1 MPWVDG
7 MVLSTEMKS
16 FNWIA
21 QETRSQAANG
31 NKLEICK
38 FQDIATCLLHY
49 QNLMISV
56 ECRATI
62 KTFLS
67 CSLLFK
73 DFIKSIFDHRIAFL
87 FRPLLWWKSTHGIV
101 VRKRGLEMRRAE
113 SVVQK
118 KGRGNL
124 TVLHVQ

>member
-1 MPWVDG
+1 MPWVAL
-7 MVLSTEMKS
+7 MVLSIELKS
-16 FNWIA
+16 SNWIA
-21 QETRSQAANG
+21 QETRSQAAVG
-31 NKLEICK
+31 KKLGICNL
-38 FQDIATCLLHY
+38 QELGTCLLHY

-67 CSLLFK
+67 YSLLFK

>member
-1 MPWVDG
+1 MPSVDG
-7 MVLSTEMKS
+7 TVITTEMKS
-16 FNWIA
+16 SNWIA
-21 QETRSQAANG
+21 PETRSKAVNG
-31 NKLEICK
+31 NKLEICNLK
-38 FQDIATCLLHY
+38 DLTLCLWHY

-56 ECRATI
+56 KCSEQI
-62 KTFLS
+62 KTLLS
-67 CSLLFK
+67 YSLLFK